1 MDTLQSKSQTV
12 VAGDKITLEITAR
25 GKGTLS
31 YQWKKDGVDITTDD
45 FEGATSPKM
54 EITAVDIQH
63 EGLYTC
69 VVSNEAGQ
77 VVSEQMEVVVGMF
90 ILISNFSLQF

>member
-12 VAGDKITLEITAR
+12 VAGHKITLEITAR

-31 YQWKKDGVDITTDD
+31 YQWNKDGVDITTDD
-45 FEGATSPKM
+45 FEGATSPKLH
-54 EITAVDIQH
+54 ITAVDIQH
-63 EGLYTC
+63 EGLYMC

-77 VVSEQMEVVVGMF
+77 VVSEQMEVSIGMLKV
-90 ILISNFSLQF
+90 IL

>member
-1 MDTLQSKSQTV
+1 M
-12 VAGDKITLEITAR
+12 TLEITAS

-31 YQWKKDGVDITTDD
+31 YQWKKDGVDVITDD
-45 FEGATSPKM
+45 FQGATSRKL

-77 VVSEQMEVVVGMF
+77 VVSEQTEVSIGMF
-90 ILISNFSLQF
+90 HAILILRIQI